1 MGSGTCRNTSA
12 ERFSTL
18 SGKGGGR
25 MREGEGTKG
34 ERKGR
39 RKRNLEVG

>member
-34 ERKGR
+34 EKG
-39 RKRNLEVG
+39 KEKEKVD